1 MESDKARALSI
12 VRNAELVHPG
22 LPLVEAFLSDA
33 IDGEQAARYLLQTYV
48 DDRSNVNFVQFLKD
62 WKDLLRLFHVE
73 SSHSRNLSWALKR
86 RVAKRD
92 KCRCCLTGVRCR
104 FWSNWN
110 VFPIIPPTALCMKEY
125 SILYNNIGG
134 NVPAMYTYSQQVK
147 WKCDLVDHS
156 NSGIESPD
164 PYLLDIQSR
173 LSKALKWAEIDT
185 KINSRPFLRRI
196 QNTSSSSFRGSITTT
211 FLVMWSKFPE
221 YIRFKTYRVLRTVGS
236 YLYGSPMR
244 GVQRLPFGMY
254 LKYGPEYDADNHA
267 GEFNA
272 LKIVRSR
279 TSIPVPNPIDLLV
292 SPTES
297 FLVMSR
303 IEGVPA
309 GHAIDECSDEEV
321 HQMAQDLR
329 SYIAELH
336 TIEQNK
342 DSKYAITNASG
353 GPCLDYR
360 IDSEPVGPFPTEK
373 EFSESLQLG
382 ILPGLMHRTDHK
394 IFFTHADLNMRNIL
408 VKDGK
413 ISGIV
418 DWENSG
424 WYPEYW
430 EYIKCR
436 FSVKI
441 HKRWVKMIDETF
453 ENKYEEELA
462 IDRQYWDYQSAW

>member
-1 MESDKARALSI
+1 MEESRTI
-12 VRNAELVHPG
+12 VR
-22 LPLVEAFLSDA
+22 
-33 IDGEQAARYLLQTYV
+33 
-48 DDRSNVNFVQFLKD
+48 
-62 WKDLLRLFHVE
+62 
-73 SSHSRNLSWALKR
+73 
-86 RVAKRD
+86 RD
-92 KCRCCLTGVRCR
+92 QYRCCLTREWCR
-104 FWSNWN
+104 FWGIWN
-110 VFPIIPPTALCMKEY
+110 VFPIIPPTAFCIKEY
-125 SILYNNIGG
+125 SIRYNNIGG
-134 NVPAMYTYSQQVK
+134 NFPAMYTYSQQVE

-185 KINSRPFLRRI
+185 KINGRPSLRRS
-196 QNTSSSSFRGSITTT
+196 QNISSSSFGESITTT
-211 FLVMWSKFPE
+211 FLVMWSKFPKF
-221 YIRFKTYRVLRTVGS
+221 IRFKTYRVLRTVGS
-236 YLYGSPMR
+236 YLYGSPTR

-336 TIEQNK
+336 TVEQNK
-342 DSKYAITNASG
+342 DSKYAITSATG

-360 IDSEPVGPFPTEK
+360 IDSEPVGLFPTEK

-394 IFFTHADLNMRNIL
+394 IFFTHSDLNMRNIL
-408 VKDGK
+408 IKDGK

-418 DWENSG
+418 D
-424 WYPEYW
+424 
-430 EYIKCR
+430 
-436 FSVKI
+436 
-441 HKRWVKMIDETF
+441 
-453 ENKYEEELA
+453 
-462 IDRQYWDYQSAW
+462 